1 MYNKHFP
8 NVLLLAVLILS
19 FAACQR
25 ESQVPPSVSASA
37 TGKLSLRLDGLD
49 IQKTDAAGRGT
60 AVSTD
65 NFKVI
70 IYNSNGR
77 QLQAYEKYSL
87 VPAEI
92 VLPVGEYTVEAH
104 SNNLVPAA
112 FDNPYYAGRTNIIQI
127 VKDSVRSVGV
137 TCELANVKV
146 TIGYSDA
153 IRATC
158 TDYATV
164 VKTDSAALTFAK
176 TETRAGYFKAAP
188 LYIEST
194 LTYPNPDGTTQKR
207 ILRGTI
213 ANPVPKDYYKITVN
227 DTLGTGTL
235 KPLTLLVN
243 ETAVQKELAITSEG
257 TPPWLPGAPWTDT
270 RDGQTYKTMQFG
282 NQVWMTENFNYVT
295 TNSWRHSSVPAGS
308 EKLYGRLY
316 TCSAAVDSA
325 PSGWH
330 LPSAPEWKILEDYLK
345 QNNLTGLEAN
355 GFHAVLGGA
364 YSVTDN
370 KFFSFREYAYYKSTS
385 GNVFPCYTT
394 SCGSVYS
401 MGYSCESYA
410 SSIRYIK
417 N

>member
-1 MYNKHFP
+1 MHTKNFP
-8 NVLLLAVLILS
+8 GALLLTALLLA
-19 FAACQR
+19 FTACHQ
-25 ESQVPPSVSASA
+25 EPPHVPPAEAA

-49 IQKTDAAGRGT
+49 IQKTEPNGRGA
-60 AVSTD
+60 AVQTE

-70 IYNSNGR
+70 IYNGNGK
-77 QLQAYEKYSL
+77 QVQAYEKYSL

-92 VLPVGEYTVEAH
+92 VLPVGEYVVEAH

-112 FDNPYYAGRTNIIQI
+112 FDNLYYAGKTGTVRIA
-127 VKDSVRSVGV
+127 KDSVRAVGV
-137 TCELANVKV
+137 ACQLANVKITV
-146 TIGYSDA
+146 AYSDA
-153 IRATC
+153 IRTTC

-164 VKTDSAALTFAK
+164 VKTDSATLTFGK
-176 TETRAGYFKAAP
+176 TETRAGYFNAAP
-188 LYIEST
+188 LYVEST
-194 LTYPNPDGTTQKR
+194 LTYLNPDGTTRKR

-213 ANPVPKDYYKITVN
+213 ANPAPKEYYKITVN
-227 DTLGTGTL
+227 DTLGSGSV

-243 ETAVQKELAITSEG
+243 ETPVQKELSISSEG
-257 TPPWLPGAPWTDT
+257 TPPWQPGDPWTDP

-282 NQVWMTENFNYVT
+282 NQVWMTENFNYQAP
-295 TNSWRHSSVPAGS
+295 NSWRHPSVPVGS

-325 PSGWH
+325 PAGWR

-345 QNNLTGLEAN
+345 QNNLTGLETN
-355 GFHAVLGGA
+355 GFHGVLAGM

-370 KFFSFREYAYYKSTS
+370 RFFSFREYAYYKSTS
-385 GNVFPCYTT
+385 GNVFPCYTNT
-394 SCGSVYS
+394 CGGIYS

-410 SSIRYIK
+410 SSIRYIR